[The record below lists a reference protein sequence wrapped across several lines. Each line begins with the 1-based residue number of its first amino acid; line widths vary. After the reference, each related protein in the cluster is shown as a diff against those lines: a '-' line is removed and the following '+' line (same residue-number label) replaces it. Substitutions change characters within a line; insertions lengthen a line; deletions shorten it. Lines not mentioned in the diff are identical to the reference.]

1 MLEYYIMFFNPDY
14 KVIRITVKTWKILI
28 LQYSRKRLWFKYC
41 VIVRVYVSFSRH
53 LKNVYLS
60 SVALYWVSASHI
72 PCEFKASGDLDAM
85 HILVQRV
92 CMQLII
98 YNSNSL
104 SAAGPEDTLKNPLPY
119 LKYII
124 L

>member
-1 MLEYYIMFFNPDY
+1 M
-14 KVIRITVKTWKILI
+14 
-28 LQYSRKRLWFKYC
+28 
-41 VIVRVYVSFSRH
+41 YVSFSRH

-72 PCEFKASGDLDAM
+72 PCEFKASGDLDTM

-104 SAAGPEDTLKNPLPY
+104 SDAADAAGPEDTLKNPLPY